1 MNLSEKLINKYFT
14 MAKNISQLSD
24 FPRYKLGAIF
34 IYKGNIIAAEKN
46 SMKTN
51 PLQKEYNKLRGFES
65 ENINNGAVHAE
76 CACILRTKNLD
87 VDWGKVKVFIY
98 REHKN
103 GIKAPASPCQA
114 CRKALS
120 DKGIKHLYYTGEN
133 SIIYERL
140 D

>member
-51 PLQKEYNKLRGFES
+51 PLQKEYNKLRGFEA

-87 VDWGKVKVFIY
+87 IDWGKVKVFIY

-103 GIKAPASPCQA
+103 GLKAPASPCPA